1 MLIVAAFS
9 FITIFSVVFA
19 LRKKRPI
26 FLTLPVLSLLS
37 FAFIKILMVPMPFWD
52 TIKFIFDLRG

>member
-1 MLIVAAFS
+1 MLIIAAFS
-9 FITIFSVVFA
+9 FITIFSVIFA

-26 FLTLPVLSLLS
+26 LLTLPVLSLLS